1 MPENGRQNKTPAN
14 CKHGSLQN
22 KTQMEDLVLKC
33 QLLTN
38 YHIKHTYMQD
48 YIISPTTPLTFPNP
62 VQKRFDEFCREILC
76 FFCDSDSEVAI
87 FTGKMYYTYK
97 AGKKQ

>member
-38 YHIKHTYMQD
+38 YHIKHTYM
-48 YIISPTTPLTFPNP
+48 
-62 VQKRFDEFCREILC
+62 
-76 FFCDSDSEVAI
+76 
-87 FTGKMYYTYK
+87 
-97 AGKKQ
+97 